1 MYKKVASTFG
11 IKVIIAI
18 LNLAIV
24 IILSRSIGATGKGE
38 ASLILTSIAMILLFC
53 NMVGGSSLVYFVPRY
68 NIFLLYLL
76 SNLWSVI
83 VAVIAFAVLKY
94 FPAVPENLATPVII
108 LSLINSFLATNLSIL
123 LGKEKIMSNN
133 YISLLQ
139 TVINVVVLI
148 LLTKSFHQ
156 TDIHSYINSLYAAM
170 GLCLLVSTVLI
181 IPYLKEVSF
190 HESKKLFYQLV
201 KLGMVNQA
209 GHILQFMS
217 FRVSYYLLASYS
229 GAAILGVYSNG
240 ISLIESLLLI
250 SNSFAAVLYPKIANS
265 TNIKFAQ
272 TLTLQMTKLSIIICI
287 MALIPLLL
295 LPSEFWVWLFGS
307 EFKDVKQVILLLSP
321 GIVFYNITLIIGHYF
336 SGTGKYKV
344 NTYSNLIG
352 LLITVLLSILVIP
365 SYGIVVAGII
375 SSISYLGIALFI
387 IIYFTRE
394 AEIKIQQLLPTVSD
408 FIWLKEQT
416 KSFLIT
422 K

>member
-1 MYKKVASTFG
+1 
-11 IKVIIAI
+11 
-18 LNLAIV
+18 
-24 IILSRSIGATGKGE
+24 
-38 ASLILTSIAMILLFC
+38 
-53 NMVGGSSLVYFVPRY
+53 
-68 NIFLLYLL
+68 
-76 SNLWSVI
+76 
-83 VAVIAFAVLKY
+83 
-94 FPAVPENLATPVII
+94 
-108 LSLINSFLATNLSIL
+108 
-123 LGKEKIMSNN
+123 
-133 YISLLQ
+133 
-139 TVINVVVLI
+139 
-148 LLTKSFHQ
+148 
-156 TDIHSYINSLYAAM
+156 
-170 GLCLLVSTVLI
+170 
-181 IPYLKEVSF
+181 
-190 HESKKLFYQLV
+190 
-201 KLGMVNQA
+201 MVNQA

>member
-190 HESKKLFYQLV
+190 TKAKNF
-201 KLGMVNQA
+201 
-209 GHILQFMS
+209 
-217 FRVSYYLLASYS
+217 
-229 GAAILGVYSNG
+229 
-240 ISLIESLLLI
+240 
-250 SNSFAAVLYPKIANS
+250 S
-265 TNIKFAQ
+265 TN
-272 TLTLQMTKLSIIICI
+272 
-287 MALIPLLL
+287 
-295 LPSEFWVWLFGS
+295 
-307 EFKDVKQVILLLSP
+307 
-321 GIVFYNITLIIGHYF
+321 
-336 SGTGKYKV
+336 
-344 NTYSNLIG
+344 
-352 LLITVLLSILVIP
+352 
-365 SYGIVVAGII
+365 
-375 SSISYLGIALFI
+375 
-387 IIYFTRE
+387 
-394 AEIKIQQLLPTVSD
+394 
-408 FIWLKEQT
+408 
-416 KSFLIT
+416 
-422 K
+422 